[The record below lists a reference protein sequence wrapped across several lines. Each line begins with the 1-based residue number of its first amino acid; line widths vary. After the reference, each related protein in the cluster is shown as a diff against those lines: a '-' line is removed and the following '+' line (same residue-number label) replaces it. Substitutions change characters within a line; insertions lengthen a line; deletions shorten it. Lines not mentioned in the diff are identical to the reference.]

1 MLYLLQVYVLLVG
14 EKCYLIAVVILPL
27 FVLVSEEDDGFENG
41 LGRGEFLGEAVFYQ
55 MVEVV
60 IAEGHYAV
68 SVAVDLLRV

>member
-1 MLYLLQVYVLLVG
+1 MLT
-14 EKCYLIAVVILPL
+14 LIF

-41 LGRGEFLGEAVFYQ
+41 LGGGEFLGEAVFYQ